1 MRLLIAGDIRAV
13 HLLRYAEYFES
24 KGHKVATLS
33 LEKSGDFTADY
44 QIRASRLPQF
54 LKYPLALKRFQNAIT
69 DFKPDLLNCHFI
81 PNYGLLGAMSRF
93 RPLAVNVWGSDVLIS
108 ADNSWFHRKRVKH
121 VLSRSDVI
129 ITDAGM
135 LTGQVKKLADRDKQI
150 ITVPFGIE
158 RSILDSGRQAE
169 SSDSDSVILISTRQ
183 LEPLYMVSD
192 LLEAVSILPERM
204 VKKTIIVGG
213 GSQGDDLRQAVTE
226 LGLKEIEF
234 TGRVPHK
241 QVFDELHRAD
251 IYVSCSRSDST
262 SVSLLEAM
270 ASGLFPVVSDIEGN
284 REWIE
289 HGQNGLLFDV
299 GDIEALARMI
309 RWAAENPSLRQRAR
323 KHNFDLIE
331 KNALWENNM
340 ASVEEEFERLAG
352 KT

>member
-1 MRLLIAGDIRAV
+1 MRFLIAGDIRAI
-13 HLLRYAEYFES
+13 HLVRYAEYFRN
-24 KGHKVATLS
+24 KGHQVATLS
-33 LEKSGDFTADY
+33 LEKSKDY
-44 QIRASRLPQF
+44 QADFQIPASRLPQF
-54 LKYPLALKRFQNAIT
+54 LKYPLALKSFKKAIA

-81 PNYGLLGAMSRF
+81 PNYGLLGVMSRF
-93 RPLAVNVWGSDVLIS
+93 RPLAVNAWGSDVLIS

-121 VLSRSDVI
+121 VLTNADMIV
-129 ITDAGM
+129 TDAAM
-135 LTGQVKKLADRDKQI
+135 LTEQVSKLSDLKKQV
-150 ITVPFGIE
+150 ITVPFGIDRDVLE
-158 RSILDSGRQAE
+158 NGKQARF
-169 SSDSDSVILISTRQ
+169 SSDESVVLISTRQ

-192 LLEAVSILPERM
+192 LLEAVSILPDKM
-204 VKKTIIVGG
+204 INKTIVVGG
-213 GSQGDDLRQAVTE
+213 GSQDNDLRQAVAE
-226 LGLKEIEF
+226 LGLKKVDF

-299 GDIEALARMI
+299 GDIEALARML
-309 RWAAENPSLRQRAR
+309 RWAAENPSLRARAR
-323 KHNFDLIE
+323 KYNFDLIE
-331 KNALWENNM
+331 KNAVWENNM
-340 ASVEEEFERLAG
+340 ATVEEEFERLAG